1 MYLFTKV
8 NFDKGNVLSLILA
21 LFPLSFI
28 AGNMLININI
38 ILIIILSLI
47 FFNKELF
54 RTKII
59 FLDKIFFLYF
69 SLIILTSFIN
79 DYYFFTE
86 KMTWKGYF
94 STVVK
99 SILFLKYLLFYFVV
113 RFLIE
118 KKIVNLKLF
127 FVISFLATLFVTLD
141 IFFQFYNGYDIF
153 GFASVGRKL
162 GGPFGDELIAGGF
175 IQRFS
180 LFAFFLIPIFFN
192 KTILNRFSRY
202 IIPILFIIFFFG
214 LILSGN
220 RMPAIIFILT
230 ICLIIILQKETRKFL
245 IPFLVIFFLFLSIIF
260 KTNPT
265 VKANFLNFYGQ
276 ILKINEFI
284 VNKEIF
290 NEDAPQYLKEFSSF
304 YETWLINKYIG
315 GGIKNF
321 RYYCHTRENIPKDG
335 GFICNMHPH
344 NYYLE
349 ILTETGVIGLI
360 LVVIIFFNVLYL
372 TFIKKYFQ
380 ISSLNKNIMIIPFIF
395 LFIAEVFPIKSTGS
409 FFTTGNSTYLFLII
423 GIMIGLIRRDNL
435 IENKI

>member
-118 KKIVNLKLF
+118 KKIVNLKL
-127 FVISFLATLFVTLD
+127 
-141 IFFQFYNGYDIF
+141 
-153 GFASVGRKL
+153 
-162 GGPFGDELIAGGF
+162 LI
-175 IQRFS
+175 
-180 LFAFFLIPIFFN
+180 
-192 KTILNRFSRY
+192 
-202 IIPILFIIFFFG
+202 
-214 LILSGN
+214 
-220 RMPAIIFILT
+220 
-230 ICLIIILQKETRKFL
+230 
-245 IPFLVIFFLFLSIIF
+245 
-260 KTNPT
+260 
-265 VKANFLNFYGQ
+265 
-276 ILKINEFI
+276 
-284 VNKEIF
+284 
-290 NEDAPQYLKEFSSF
+290 
-304 YETWLINKYIG
+304 
-315 GGIKNF
+315 
-321 RYYCHTRENIPKDG
+321 
-335 GFICNMHPH
+335 
-344 NYYLE
+344 
-349 ILTETGVIGLI
+349 
-360 LVVIIFFNVLYL
+360 
-372 TFIKKYFQ
+372 
-380 ISSLNKNIMIIPFIF
+380 
-395 LFIAEVFPIKSTGS
+395 
-409 FFTTGNSTYLFLII
+409 
-423 GIMIGLIRRDNL
+423 
-435 IENKI
+435 